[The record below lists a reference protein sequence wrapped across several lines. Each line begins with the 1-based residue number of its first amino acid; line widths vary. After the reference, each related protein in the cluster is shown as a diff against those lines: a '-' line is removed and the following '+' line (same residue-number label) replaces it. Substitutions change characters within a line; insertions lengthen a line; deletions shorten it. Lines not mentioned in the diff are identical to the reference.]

1 MYWDEERGIELN
13 TGDSVIIT
21 SGKFAGMV
29 GTIDGFTMEEGE
41 LLVLVDLANQ
51 ETGAAVLP
59 QQVELIDDS
68 AVVDILKL
76 GMTPDQ
82 LAAAVHGVMLFCM
95 SRVKGPGQEQYSNGS
110 IQKFE
115 VMDLEEL
122 IEYQL
127 EEIAD
132 DINYAIFRFI
142 RLRRIQEAMK
152 KHL

>member
-1 MYWDEERGIELN
+1 
-13 TGDSVIIT
+13 
-21 SGKFAGMV
+21 
-29 GTIDGFTMEEGE
+29 
-41 LLVLVDLANQ
+41 
-51 ETGAAVLP
+51 
-59 QQVELIDDS
+59 DDS

-76 GMTPDQ
+76 GMTPDK
-82 LAAAVHGVMLFCM
+82 LAAAVHGVMMFCM

-110 IQKFE
+110 SQKFE
-115 VMDLEEL
+115 VMDLEER

-152 KHL
+152 KHLLPRQISSCWGRSWRWLWSSWRS